1 MGVLRQYYKKFA
13 KFLAME
19 GLQVYSYDYRGIG
32 GSRPKSLKDFK
43 ANVQDW
49 GAIDMESMVAYI
61 QNTHASLPLLVVG
74 HSVGGQVFGLAPSC
88 TQVRALML
96 VGSQLGNWVYWD
108 KGQTKLKFFWKYVLP
123 GLTKLFGYFPAK
135 KLGMFEDL
143 PKGVALEW
151 SQWGGHPEYL
161 FAFDLEVSKKH
172 GEVSPPLLAWSF
184 TDDTYAPIRAVKSL
198 LKHYKKAEIV
208 HRHIAPGDIDVDKIG
223 HFGFF
228 REKFKES
235 LWQDSLQWIKE
246 QLTVKA

>member
-151 SQWGGHPEYL
+151 SQWGGILSICLRLIWRFPKSMERFHPLYWPGVLLMTLMRLSER
-161 FAFDLEVSKKH
+161 SK
-172 GEVSPPLLAWSF
+172 VC
-184 TDDTYAPIRAVKSL
+184 
-198 LKHYKKAEIV
+198 
-208 HRHIAPGDIDVDKIG
+208 
-223 HFGFF
+223 
-228 REKFKES
+228 
-235 LWQDSLQWIKE
+235 
-246 QLTVKA
+246 